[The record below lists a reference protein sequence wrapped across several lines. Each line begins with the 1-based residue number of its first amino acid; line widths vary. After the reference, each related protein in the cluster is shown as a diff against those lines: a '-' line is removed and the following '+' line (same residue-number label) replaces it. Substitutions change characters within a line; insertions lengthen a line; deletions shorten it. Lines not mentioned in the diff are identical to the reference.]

1 VIWNAIDLLAR
12 SAQIIP
18 HKVFS
23 GERPMTTEGC
33 FVIPEDAVEAQA
45 GPPESEAPEQPE
57 GKSSAL
63 PDRKTLAAFGL
74 FVLAAGGASVAVR
87 ISYGELAP
95 FYSGAARFALA
106 GLIFWLLLYLRKIPV
121 PRGRA
126 LLGAALF
133 GTLSVGM
140 AFSFIAYGLVEIPAS
155 TYQVLMAMVPLLTM
169 FFAFFHGIERI
180 RWQGLLGSLLAVGG
194 IAVVVGGAGSGGL
207 SLPHVL
213 SIVAGAACLSEAG
226 VVAKKFPR
234 SHPIAT
240 NAIAM
245 TIGAVILGA
254 VSLIAK
260 EPWVIP
266 TQANTWLAFGYLLF
280 IVTFIVFLLYLYILG
295 RWTASGTSYGFVLTP
310 LVTIVIA
317 TWLAGERI
325 TVSFIAGGVLVLA
338 GVIVGALLP
347 SKPPRPPEE
356 VHPSPGTRSVSGESA
371 D

>member
-1 VIWNAIDLLAR
+1 
-12 SAQIIP
+12 
-18 HKVFS
+18 
-23 GERPMTTEGC
+23 MTTEQC
-33 FVIPEDAVEAQA
+33 FVIPEDAVEVQTVQPAAQA
-45 GPPESEAPEQPE
+45 PAQPE
-57 GKSSAL
+57 EKASAL
-63 PDRKTLAAFGL
+63 PDNKTLAAFGL
-74 FVLAAGGASVAVR
+74 FVLAAGSASVAVR
-87 ISYGELAP
+87 ITYGELAP

-106 GLIFWLLLYLRKIPV
+106 GLIFWLLLFLRKIPV

-133 GTLSVGM
+133 GTFSVGL
-140 AFSFIAYGLVEIPAS
+140 AFTFIAWGLVEIPAS

-169 FFAFFHGIERI
+169 FLAYFQGLERI

-213 SIVAGAACLSEAG
+213 AIIAGAACLSEAG
-226 VVAKKFPR
+226 VIAKKFPR

-245 TIGAVILGA
+245 TIGAVFLGA
-254 VSLIAK
+254 ISLIAK

-266 TQANTWLAFGYLLF
+266 TQADTWIAFGYLLF

-295 RWTASGTSYGFVLTP
+295 RWTASGTSFGFVLTP
-310 LVTIVIA
+310 LVTIVVA
-317 TWLAGERI
+317 AWLAGEQI
-325 TVSFIAGGVLVLA
+325 TLSFIAGGVLVLA

-347 SKPPRPPEE
+347 SKPPKSPEIAQDK
-356 VHPSPGTRSVSGESA
+356 PGAPSVSREGA